1 MISKRFIVEQRAQ
14 VFERVYWP
22 LRERQRD
29 ICDIGEGRGHAQFHA
44 WSLVFR
50 RTVSRGSLVVQ
61 ERLMTVSVAGGI
73 VPAAGRRMV
82 ELGIVL
88 PVALPGRMPAGRSFD
103 HLARHLAKT
112 GSRWHDTFPDCA
124 HRSADFP
131 IGAIGERLR
140 ASMFTA
146 ALAVLQIPTRPSS
159 GAPDSGRPFV
169 VDDCSRGSTRGFTGR
184 STRRQAGAAI
194 G

>member
-1 MISKRFIVEQRAQ
+1 M
-14 VFERVYWP
+14 FERVYWA

-29 ICDIGEGRGHAQFHA
+29 ICDIGAGHGHAQFHA
-44 WSLVFR
+44 RSLVFR

-61 ERLMTVSVAGGI
+61 ERLMTVLVAGGI
-73 VPAAGRRMV
+73 VPAVGRRMV
-82 ELGIVL
+82 GRCVVL
-88 PVALPGRMPAGRSFD
+88 PVALACRMPAGRTYD
-103 HLARHLAKT
+103 HIAHRLAKT

-131 IGAIGERLR
+131 IRAIGERLR

-146 ALAVLQIPTRPSS
+146 ALAALQPPRRPSS
-159 GAPDSGRPFV
+159 GAPDSDRPFV
-169 VDDCSRGSTRGFTGR
+169 VDDCIRGSTRGSARR
-184 STRRQAGAAI
+184 STRRPTGAAI